1 MMTTLA
7 ALLLSTGI
15 TVTLPEQ
22 TTVSGTDMKLGDIAL
37 VRSDDEA
44 LAEQVRGLNLGYAP
58 APGYNR
64 TLRQWKLQQDVE
76 AAFPGT
82 EVVFTGASV
91 MRVFPKT
98 ATILA
103 GEIEVAARKAVAE
116 LLEGEEYRASLRG
129 ALKDLQVPLGD
140 KSRRLEVD
148 LKSRRREAGAWSV
161 PIRVMIDDVQYSTV
175 WVSMQVDI
183 FRELPVLKR
192 DVRMGEEIGPDD
204 YSIERVLIDT
214 ALTKTPVNG
223 APEYGALA
231 ATNLVAGNVLFE
243 NDLKYALF
251 VEKDAIAKLNARN
264 GSVEVNVMVIVL
276 EDGRLGDHVRV
287 RSLSGDKEVTARVTG
302 KGSLEFNL
310 KVDGPVTH
318 RKVNS

>member
-129 ALKDLQVPLGD
+129 ALKDKLSSLSLAG
-140 KSRRLEVD
+140 LVD
-148 LKSRRREAGAWSV
+148 LK
-161 PIRVMIDDVQYSTV
+161 
-175 WVSMQVDI
+175 
-183 FRELPVLKR
+183 ELKLS
-192 DVRMGEEIGPDD
+192 DE
-204 YSIERVLIDT
+204 
-214 ALTKTPVNG
+214 
-223 APEYGALA
+223 LA
-231 ATNLVAGNVLFE
+231 
-243 NDLKYALF
+243 
-251 VEKDAIAKLNARN
+251 
-264 GSVEVNVMVIVL
+264 
-276 EDGRLGDHVRV
+276 
-287 RSLSGDKEVTARVTG
+287 SLSELVGELHVCDEDCEPGGT
-302 KGSLEFNL
+302 
-310 KVDGPVTH
+310 
-318 RKVNS
+318 